1 MAERDSK
8 QALGLGSSGSTT
20 ASFIVD
26 ITGSITDM
34 RQSLNL
40 AVQEVRNLNQA
51 LTITKSLTASLN
63 FSGIG
68 AGGQIVAGDYSPGTT
83 LVAASP
89 KFTPPATAPLA
100 LNAPESEGRR
110 AIGGGGGYQD
120 NYGDIRTNP
129 VAPEPRDPFRGSDNI
144 FTGNTNLTDFVKE
157 NPAAGALYAS
167 SVVSG
172 MLKSPADM
180 VEAQL
185 LLTRAATFSG
195 GQKEYVGGSLL
206 NPGYSTMSGSIG
218 KVIQDMVKQGMAN
231 NDMDAIRALAAAQS
245 IGITGPNVTQA
256 NAGMGSVTQGVAAVS
271 NLMPGLGMEGGM
283 RAFASMQQGRN
294 VNRLRG
300 LGIRLRDEEGNL
312 KPPSQIIEDIW
323 AKICRDYSQAYG
335 AGRKPSEREV
345 LIGLQPGNS
354 MDSFLDQYFG
364 NDPMAKQMIA
374 NGLLFK
380 AKTTAKGQDV
390 NLNTLTREE
399 AAQAG
404 FSTTATNAYFRRE
417 QVSTE
422 GTLMYNASGAAG
434 YDKAA
439 TLLTGISAGLNKLMP
454 NVIAAMTATN
464 AFVLTLLGAGDN
476 ALGKLLA
483 GIVAWK
489 ARGKADGGN
498 VQNKVPYVVG
508 EEGPELFVPETNG
521 NIIPN
526 NQLDNYGAR
535 NNVNIK
541 DIFRHHGGSVKDTGP
556 AMSKDDWAN
565 AFITKIGATPNAV
578 NIAAVK
584 AWMAQ
589 EGGHWGG
596 AKPSSAGYNPL
607 NTTYNFGNTPLMDP
621 GPGAN
626 AGVRHY
632 DSWQQGLDAT
642 IKTLFGKNHKER
654 GYDDI
659 VAAIKESKDQTT
671 ILQAISKSSWGTKF
685 GKYAFDK
692 AKAGTSDSSTDS
704 NYNEFTDFLNSMY
717 GEDFASQFGNL
728 PALFKQLNSIAGT
741 NFQDPT
747 GSLQSLVGSG
757 FGGAGGGASITAG
770 QGSKT
775 VVINISGASEAS
787 KIVEQVKA
795 ELKKEGFLVKA
806 GSK

>member
-63 FSGIG
+63 LSGLG
-68 AGGQIVAGDYSPGTT
+68 MGGSPVSGDYSPGTT

-89 KFTPPATAPLA
+89 KFTPPANAPLA
-100 LNAPESEGRR
+100 LNAPNYEERR
-110 AIGGGGGYQD
+110 AIGGGNGSYQD
-120 NYGDIRTNP
+120 SYGYINTNS
-129 VAPEPRDPFRGSDNI
+129 VAATPRDPFAGRDNI

-157 NPAAGALYAS
+157 NPASAALYAS

-185 LLTRAATFSG
+185 LLQRAATFSG
-195 GQKEYVGGSLL
+195 GEKEYVGGSILGR
-206 NPGYSTMSGSIG
+206 PGYKTMSGSIG
-218 KVIQDMVKQGMAN
+218 KVVQDMVKQGMAN

-256 NAGMGSVTQGVAAVS
+256 AGGYGAVTQGVAAVS

-323 AKICRDYSQAYG
+323 AKICRDYAQAYG
-335 AGRKPSEREV
+335 EGRKPSEREL

-404 FSTTATNAYFRRE
+404 FSTTATNAYFRKE

-422 GTLMYNASGAAG
+422 GTLMYNSAGAAG

-454 NVIAAMTATN
+454 NLIAQLTAVN
-464 AFVLTLLGAGDN
+464 GFVLTLLGAGDN
-476 ALGKLLA
+476 AIGKLLA
-483 GIVAWK
+483 GIIAWK
-489 ARGKADGGN
+489 SRGKADGGN
-498 VQNKVPYVVG
+498 VQNQVPYVVG

-526 NQLDNYGAR
+526 HQLDNYGAR
-535 NNVNIK
+535 NNINIK

-556 AMSKDDWAN
+556 DMTQDEWAN
-565 AFITKIGATPNAV
+565 AFITKLGATPNAV

-584 AWMAQ
+584 TWMAQ
-589 EGGHWGG
+589 ENGHWGNT
-596 AKPSSAGYNPL
+596 AGYNPL
-607 NTTYNFGNTPLMDP
+607 NTTYLME
-621 GPGAN
+621 GSVKYGGKGGGKQ
-626 AGVRHY
+626 GVQHY
-632 DSWQQGLDAT
+632 VSWQQGLDASVN
-642 IKTLFGKNHKER
+642 TLLGKDHAAR

-659 VAAIKESKDQTT
+659 VAAIKEGKDQTT
-671 ILQAISKSSWGTKF
+671 ILRAISHSKWGTHF
-685 GKYAFDK
+685 PKYAFDK
-692 AKAGTSDSSTDS
+692 AKSGTTESSTNS
-704 NYNEFTDFLNSMY
+704 SYNEFTDFLNSMY
-717 GEDFASQFGNL
+717 GEDLASQFGNL

-741 NFQDPT
+741 NFEDPT
-747 GSLQSLVGSG
+747 SSLQSLVGSG
-757 FGGAGGGASITAG
+757 FGGAGGSSITAG

-775 VVINISGASEAS
+775 VVINISGATEAS

-795 ELKKEGFLVKA
+795 ELKKEGFLVKT
-806 GSK
+806 GGK